1 MYKSQ
6 NGIDNLNKMLQ
17 EIFNPKSNDKNE
29 LIVGNKIYREGDKI
43 LELVNDSDNSISNG
57 DLGYIINITN
67 KEKNG
72 NKKMKLS

>member
-29 LIVGNKIYREGDKI
+29 LTVGNKTYREGDKV

-67 KEKNG
+67 KNR
-72 NKKMKLS
+72 